1 MQFFLI
7 VGIIPR
13 IILLTL

>member
-1 MQFFLI
+1 MI

-13 IILLTL
+13 